1 MLTETKLE
9 TFAAEMARRF
19 AGREY
24 GSVQIL
30 DATAEVITDVNDRLA
45 VQLNLV
51 LEDPTGDTWPLD
63 DMLDLYRGARVEVL
77 TFPEP
82 FMVHF
87 EIRPR
92 TEPDQDEPDDDED

>member
-9 TFAAEMARRF
+9 TIADELARRF

-24 GSVQIL
+24 GSIQIL
-30 DATAEVITDVNDRLA
+30 DATAEVITDVNDLMA

-51 LEDPTGDTWPLD
+51 LEDPTGETWPID
-63 DMLDLYRGARVEVL
+63 DMLDLRRAARTEVM

-87 EIRPR
+87 EIQPR
-92 TEPDQDEPDDDED
+92 TEPDQDEPDDEV